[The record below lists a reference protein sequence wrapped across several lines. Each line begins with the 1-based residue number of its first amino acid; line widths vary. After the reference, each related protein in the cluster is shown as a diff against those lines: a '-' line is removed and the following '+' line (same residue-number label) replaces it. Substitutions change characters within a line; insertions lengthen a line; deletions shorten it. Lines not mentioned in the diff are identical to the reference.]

1 MNQIADTSTA
11 LAAVQGLVS
20 GLLWVFAVGFVVKHL
35 AKFNLLKIVILFAS
49 AGVVQWLI
57 YNYSKISTLIDKLLG
72 LFGF

>member
-11 LAAVQGLVS
+11 LAAVQGLVA
-20 GLLWVFAVGFVVKHL
+20 GLLWVFVIVFVVKHL

-49 AGVVQWLI
+49 AGVVHWLI
-57 YNYSKISTLIDKLLG
+57 YNYSRVSEFVDMILG